1 MKLLGKYIKLQS
13 IKKKLRLKKI
23 KKKKIFL
30 VTVEN

>member
-1 MKLLGKYIKLQS
+1 MKLLEKYIKLQS

-23 KKKKIFL
+23 LKKIFL